1 MIILEARLLWRRNLS
16 EGGTPLYGPFRFV
29 RPQRVWFSAVSVIKS
44 LSILTDFGHFGHKY
58 GIVFVLWPLY
68 EYVLK
73 PRSHCFHHNR
83 KEIIKSSSQIMFTR
97 VQSSIDKSRAKAKI
111 EREKSLGTRLGVS
124 RIPNAY
130 AGSN

>member
-44 LSILTDFGHFGHKY
+44 LSILTDFGHFDHKY

-68 EYVLK
+68 EYLLK
-73 PRSHCFHHNR
+73 PRSHFFHHNR
-83 KEIIKSSSQIMFTR
+83 KENHQKLFANYVYGNLTL
-97 VQSSIDKSRAKAKI
+97 V
-111 EREKSLGTRLGVS
+111 
-124 RIPNAY
+124 
-130 AGSN
+130 